1 MTAEHDSP
9 RHTGRHVRK
18 PRPDLPWRL
27 RPRPPIDLR
36 DGDTSRVAI
45 LVVGLTIGLIV
56 GGLRGLIEP
65 RSAARALLSV
75 AMLIA
80 GSGAA
85 TVIVFYINRPPYQ

>member
-9 RHTGRHVRK
+9 RHAGKHVRK

-27 RPRPPIDLR
+27 RPRPPIDLG
-36 DGDTSRVAI
+36 DGGTSRIAI
-45 LVVGLTIGLIV
+45 LVVGLTIGLIG

-65 RSAARALLSV
+65 WSATRALLSV

-80 GSGAA
+80 GSVAA
-85 TVIVFYINRPPYQ
+85 TVIVLYVNRPPYQ